1 MQPLCG
7 LGGLPCLLTLRQVFR
22 KPEGARPEAGVQSHP
37 HETPCLRQGGP
48 AEEPGRSAGSLRL
61 AISMI
66 SVRNSLTSACTS
78 PMRAFTSSMR
88 ALRSPMRMLVEQDPM
103 PSVAL
108 IAPPATRI
116 VIRSPIETCSAYST
130 DRAMHTQGL
139 VKWRSDGN
147 Q

>member
-22 KPEGARPEAGVQSHP
+22 KPEGARPEAGVQSQP

-48 AEEPGRSAGSLRL
+48 AEEPGQSAGSLRL

-78 PMRAFTSSMR
+78 SMRAFRSS
-88 ALRSPMRMLVEQDPM
+88 MRMLVEQDPM

-108 IAPPATRI
+108 IAPAATRI
-116 VIRSPIETCSAYST
+116 VIRSPIDMCSAYST
-130 DRAMHTQGL
+130 DRGMHTQGL